1 MEKFNSMDEILD
13 FAIERETEANQFYM
27 DWAGRME
34 MPAMKKVF
42 EDFAKEELEHKAKLQ
57 AMKES
62 KAVSAE
68 PPELE
73 LKIADYIV
81 EIEPSPTMDYVDA
94 LRLAIQKEKA
104 SFRLYT
110 DLAARIEN
118 QQQKKTFLALA
129 RQEAGHKLRF
139 EIEYDDAVLKEI

>member
-1 MEKFNSMDEILD
+1 VEKFNSMDEILD
-13 FAIERETEANQFYM
+13 FAIERETDANRFYL
-27 DWAGRME
+27 DLASRVE
-34 MPAMKKVF
+34 MPAMEKVF

-57 AMKES
+57 TMKES
-62 KAVSAE
+62 KAISAE
-68 PPELE
+68 PSELE

-81 EIEPSPTMDYVDA
+81 GIQPSPNMNYVDA
-94 LRLAIQKEKA
+94 LRLAMQREKA

-110 DLAARIEN
+110 DLAAKMKN
-118 QQQKKTFLALA
+118 QQHKMVFLTLA